1 MRKKCALHVVITVL
15 SSSDRPTGL
24 VPDLLP
30 PEISGEDACL
40 CQRHLVA
47 VRRFQPGRDYSVVW
61 ADGGGHGH
69 GAEYL

>member
-40 CQRHLVA
+40 RQRHLVA
-47 VRRFQPGRDYSVVW
+47 EAQQRQRLKALDRFAALCPLSNII
-61 ADGGGHGH
+61 
-69 GAEYL
+69 